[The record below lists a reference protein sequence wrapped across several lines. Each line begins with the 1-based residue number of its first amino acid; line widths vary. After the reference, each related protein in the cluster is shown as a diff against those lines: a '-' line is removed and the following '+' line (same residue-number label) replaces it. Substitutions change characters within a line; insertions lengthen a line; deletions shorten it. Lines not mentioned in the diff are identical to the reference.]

1 MKIPEIP
8 ANRTEDLHNF
18 EYLGEE
24 DLLLFLAG
32 NQFMLAEELIGVFK
46 KHYPEAKKIVYE
58 TLPPGLELKQILV
71 GRAYYQGQYL
81 ELRPDVYTCVSERA
95 LQILEENNLL
105 AEKVLYAH
113 NRLVL
118 MVRKGNPKGIKG
130 LEDLLREDVVVS
142 QPNPEIE
149 DIGVHIV
156 RMYEQALGKE
166 GLNRIMLEKVREGTT
181 LLTTVH
187 HRETP
192 ENLLKNKV
200 DVGVV
205 WATEVKFAYAQ
216 GLDLEGID
224 LPAKLDQRD
233 KINYY
238 ACLLTQA
245 KHKLLGKA
253 FLEFLQSR
261 EAKELYIKYGFLAPL
276 S

>member
-8 ANRTEDLHNF
+8 ANRADDLHNF

-24 DLLLFLAG
+24 DLLIFLAG
-32 NQFMLAEELIGVFK
+32 NQFMLAEELMHIFK
-46 KHYPEAKKIVYE
+46 KYYPEAKKIVYE
-58 TLPPGLELKQILV
+58 TLPPGLELKQILA
-71 GRAYYQGQYL
+71 GRAYYQGKYL
-81 ELRPDVYTCVSERA
+81 ELRPDVYTCVAEKA
-95 LQILEENNLL
+95 LQVLEENKLL

-118 MVRKGNPKGIKG
+118 MVKKGNPKSIKS
-130 LEDLLREDVVVS
+130 LEDLLREDVIIS

-149 DIGVHIV
+149 DIGIHIV

-166 GLNRIMLEKVREGTT
+166 GLAKIMVEKVRKGTT

-205 WATEVKFAYAQ
+205 WATEVKFASAQ
-216 GLDLEGID
+216 GLALEGID
-224 LPAKLDQRD
+224 LPANLDQRD

-238 ACLLTQA
+238 ACLLRQA

-261 EAKELYIKYGFLAPL
+261 EVRELYTKYGFLAPL